1 MYQWLSPTNMP
12 NQNSCPKCRAILF
25 EMDHLENSD
34 EEMEYNDESDI
45 DDEDYPLLPEL
56 RALLALDGLDSFG
69 AAVDLMEPF
78 VRGEL
83 QLPRG
88 LIYSR
93 QIFGMFVCFQMVIVV
108 EGSTNSS
115 LVESIAGKFA
125 TLLGHLHLRFQAL
138 MEFLQS
144 PTPWRENGPRISD
157 LLDRDMHGMIEIGI
171 NHFINFEELYGQRLR
186 RNAHSE

>member
-1 MYQWLSPTNMP
+1 
-12 NQNSCPKCRAILF
+12 
-25 EMDHLENSD
+25 MDHLEESD

-45 DDEDYPLLPEL
+45 DDEENPLLPEL

-93 QIFGMFVCFQMVIVV
+93 QIFGMFICFQMVIVV

-125 TLLGHLHLRFQAL
+125 TLLGHLHLRFQAH